1 MKRIACHWH
10 PPAPRR
16 PASRPGEG
24 GFTANSANMSRTTT
38 ILGLLQT
45 ILLVGGFLALGMV
58 LKVSGYPDSTEVR
71 WNPLAV
77 FLREHGGVAVASAC
91 FVGALRHHDPDARP
105 RFLFPPTGLRHRAW
119 SGGLHH
125 CGLSLCSRVP
135 VHSAILLQCP
145 LNATHSSAARLL
157 RPAEAGK

>member
-1 MKRIACHWH
+1 MLAIGTRL
-10 PPAPRR
+10 R
-16 PASRPGEG
+16 PAAPLLGPVRG

-77 FLREHGGVAVASAC
+77 FLREHGGWLLLLPVLWVLYATTAQTRDHGFFSYRLACAIGLGLAVCTIAVFLYAAVYP
-91 FVGALRHHDPDARP
+91 FTRP
-105 RFLFPPTGLRHRAW
+105 FFY
-119 SGGLHH
+119 S
-125 CGLSLCSRVP
+125 VP
-135 VHSAILLQCP
+135 
-145 LNATHSSAARLL
+145 
-157 RPAEAGK
+157 